1 MPQPEPATPTL
12 AGGAGADHL
21 HGSAGDDIA
30 SGGQGADW
38 LYGAEGDDQLH
49 GGADEDH
56 LYGEGGNDRIFG
68 GQGGDWLYGGQ
79 GQDTLSGEAGD
90 DHLYGEGGD
99 DWLYGGEGNDE
110 IHGGLGDDRL
120 WGGTGNDFLAGHQ
133 GDDHLIGGAGS
144 DTYIWGRAQGSD
156 TIEEDSSAATAQD
169 IDTVRLQHIA
179 STANWKLTR
188 QGQDLILGFE
198 GQTLTL
204 RGQLAAGG
212 HAIEQV
218 RFADGVTL
226 SAAQL
231 AQRLEQSERQNRKN
245 GSLTAARQAAAP
257 DVLIRSASA
266 APAIRPGI
274 IEPGQTPQQASSP
287 FGQEGALIHNHK
299 GPWAEGELI
308 HNHKGPWAEA
318 DALVQAMS
326 EFGQQAQD
334 TPLAAAPSLMRSA
347 APATGFVEGAF
358 IHNHKGP
365 WAEDELIHNHKG
377 PWAEDELIHNHKG
390 PWAEADALVQAMS
403 EFGQQAQDTPL
414 AAAPSLMRSAAPAKG
429 FVEGALIHNH
439 KGPWAEG
446 ELIHNHKGP
455 WAEGELIHS
464 HKGPWAEADALAQAM
479 SEFGQEGG
487 QQAGGAPQP
496 AAYVPSAWARRMLM
510 AEDFSATAQAQR
522 LAGALASFAPP
533 AAASAQTSP
542 ASLEAQ
548 PGGFRP
554 LLAASA

>member
-1 MPQPEPATPTL
+1 MLDAQGNPVPQPEPATPTL

-56 LYGEGGNDRIFG
+56 LYGEGGNDRIFS

-188 QGQDLILGFE
+188 RGQDLILGFE

-231 AQRLEQSERQNRKN
+231 TQRLEQSERQNRKN

-274 IEPGQTPQQASSP
+274 IEPGQTRSRP
-287 FGQEGALIHNHK
+287 
-299 GPWAEGELI
+299 
-308 HNHKGPWAEA
+308 
-318 DALVQAMS
+318 
-326 EFGQQAQD
+326 
-334 TPLAAAPSLMRSA
+334 AARSA
-347 APATGFVEGAF
+347 R
-358 IHNHKGP
+358 K
-365 WAEDELIHNHKG
+365 
-377 PWAEDELIHNHKG
+377 
-390 PWAEADALVQAMS
+390 
-403 EFGQQAQDTPL
+403 
-414 AAAPSLMRSAAPAKG
+414 
-429 FVEGALIHNH
+429 
-439 KGPWAEG
+439 
-446 ELIHNHKGP
+446 
-455 WAEGELIHS
+455 
-464 HKGPWAEADALAQAM
+464 
-479 SEFGQEGG
+479 
-487 QQAGGAPQP
+487 
-496 AAYVPSAWARRMLM
+496 ARLFTTTKDRGLKP
-510 AEDFSATAQAQR
+510 TR
-522 LAGALASFAPP
+522 WR
-533 AAASAQTSP
+533 
-542 ASLEAQ
+542 
-548 PGGFRP
+548 RP
-554 LLAASA
+554 

>member
-12 AGGAGADHL
+12 AGGAGADRL

-299 GPWAEGELI
+299 GPWVEDEL
-308 HNHKGPWAEA
+308 
-318 DALVQAMS
+318 
-326 EFGQQAQD
+326 
-334 TPLAAAPSLMRSA
+334 
-347 APATGFVEGAF
+347 

-390 PWAEADALVQAMS
+390 PW
-403 EFGQQAQDTPL
+403 
-414 AAAPSLMRSAAPAKG
+414 
-429 FVEGALIHNH
+429 VEDELIHSH
-439 KGPWAEG
+439 KGPWVED

-455 WAEGELIHS
+455 WVEDELIHS

-487 QQAGGAPQP
+487 QQAEGAPQP

>member
-1 MPQPEPATPTL
+1 MPQPEPATSTL

-21 HGSAGDDIA
+21 HGSAGNDIA

-231 AQRLEQSERQNRKN
+231 VQRLEQSERQNRKN

-299 GPWAEGELI
+299 GPWVEGELI

-318 DALVQAMS
+318 DALAQAMS
-326 EFGQQAQD
+326 EFGQRSDPLAQD
-334 TPLAAAPSLMRSA
+334 TPSAAAPSLMRSA
-347 APATGFVEGAF
+347 APATGFVEGAL

-365 WAEDELIHNHKG
+365 WAEGELIHSHKG
-377 PWAEDELIHNHKG
+377 PWVEDELIHNHKG

-403 EFGQQAQDTPL
+403 EFGQ
-414 AAAPSLMRSAAPAKG
+414 
-429 FVEGALIHNH
+429 
-439 KGPWAEG
+439 
-446 ELIHNHKGP
+446 
-455 WAEGELIHS
+455 
-464 HKGPWAEADALAQAM
+464 
-479 SEFGQEGG
+479 EGG
-487 QQAGGAPQP
+487 QQAEGAPQP

-533 AAASAQTSP
+533 AAASAQTGP

>member
-1 MPQPEPATPTL
+1 MLDAQGNPVSQPEPATPTL

-257 DVLIRSASA
+257 DALIRSASA

-299 GPWAEGELI
+299 GPWAE
-308 HNHKGPWAEA
+308 
-318 DALVQAMS
+318 
-326 EFGQQAQD
+326 
-334 TPLAAAPSLMRSA
+334 
-347 APATGFVEGAF
+347 
-358 IHNHKGP
+358 
-365 WAEDELIHNHKG
+365 
-377 PWAEDELIHNHKG
+377 
-390 PWAEADALVQAMS
+390 
-403 EFGQQAQDTPL
+403 
-414 AAAPSLMRSAAPAKG
+414 
-429 FVEGALIHNH
+429 
-439 KGPWAEG
+439 
-446 ELIHNHKGP
+446 
-455 WAEGELIHS
+455 
-464 HKGPWAEADALAQAM
+464 ADALAQAM

-487 QQAGGAPQP
+487 QQAEGAPQP

-510 AEDFSATAQAQR
+510 AEDFSTAAQAQR

-533 AAASAQTSP
+533 AAASAQTGP

-548 PGGFRP
+548 PDGFRP

>member
-1 MPQPEPATPTL
+1 MLDAQGNPVPQPEPATPTL

-156 TIEEDSSAATAQD
+156 TIEEDNSAATAQD

-204 RGQLAAGG
+204 RGQLATGG

-231 AQRLEQSERQNRKN
+231 VQRLEQSERQNRKN

-299 GPWAEGELI
+299 GPWV
-308 HNHKGPWAEA
+308 EA
-318 DALVQAMS
+318 DALAQAMS

-347 APATGFVEGAF
+347 APATGFVEGAL

-390 PWAEADALVQAMS
+390 PW
-403 EFGQQAQDTPL
+403 
-414 AAAPSLMRSAAPAKG
+414 
-429 FVEGALIHNH
+429 VED
-439 KGPWAEG
+439 
-446 ELIHNHKGP
+446 
-455 WAEGELIHS
+455 ELIHS

-487 QQAGGAPQP
+487 QQAEGAPQP

-533 AAASAQTSP
+533 AAASAQTGP

>member
-1 MPQPEPATPTL
+1 MLDAQGNPVPQPEPATPTL

-21 HGSAGDDIA
+21 HGSAGNDIA

-188 QGQDLILGFE
+188 RGQDLILGFE

-257 DVLIRSASA
+257 DALIRSASA

-299 GPWAEGELI
+299 GPWVEGELI

-347 APATGFVEGAF
+347 APATGFVEGALIHNHKGPWAEGEL

-390 PWAEADALVQAMS
+390 PWAED
-403 EFGQQAQDTPL
+403 
-414 AAAPSLMRSAAPAKG
+414 
-429 FVEGALIHNH
+429 
-439 KGPWAEG
+439 

-455 WAEGELIHS
+455 WVEDELIHS

-487 QQAGGAPQP
+487 QQAEGAPQP

>member
-1 MPQPEPATPTL
+1 MLQPEPATPTL

-21 HGSAGDDIA
+21 HGSAGNDIA

-231 AQRLEQSERQNRKN
+231 VQRLEQSERQNRKN

-274 IEPGQTPQQASSP
+274 IEPGQTSQQASSP

-299 GPWAEGELI
+299 GPWVEGELI

-334 TPLAAAPSLMRSA
+334 TLSAAAPSLMRSA
-347 APATGFVEGAF
+347 APATGFVEGA
-358 IHNHKGP
+358 
-365 WAEDELIHNHKG
+365 
-377 PWAEDELIHNHKG
+377 LIHNHKG
-390 PWAEADALVQAMS
+390 PWAEADALAQAMS
-403 EFGQQAQDTPL
+403 EFGQQAQDTPS
-414 AAAPSLMRSAAPAKG
+414 AAAPNLMRSAAPATG
-429 FVEGALIHNH
+429 FVEGALIHN
-439 KGPWAEG
+439 
-446 ELIHNHKGP
+446 
-455 WAEGELIHS
+455 

-487 QQAGGAPQP
+487 QQAEGAPQP

>member
-12 AGGAGADHL
+12 AGGAGADRL

-245 GSLTAARQAAAP
+245 GSLTAARQAAVP
-257 DVLIRSASA
+257 DALIRSASA

-287 FGQEGALIHNHK
+287 FGHEGALIHNHK
-299 GPWAEGELI
+299 GPWAEA
-308 HNHKGPWAEA
+308 N
-318 DALVQAMS
+318 ALAQAMS

-334 TPLAAAPSLMRSA
+334 TPSAAAPSLMRSA
-347 APATGFVEGAF
+347 APATGFA
-358 IHNHKGP
+358 
-365 WAEDELIHNHKG
+365 
-377 PWAEDELIHNHKG
+377 
-390 PWAEADALVQAMS
+390 
-403 EFGQQAQDTPL
+403 
-414 AAAPSLMRSAAPAKG
+414 
-429 FVEGALIHNH
+429 EGALIHN
-439 KGPWAEG
+439 
-446 ELIHNHKGP
+446 
-455 WAEGELIHS
+455 

-487 QQAGGAPQP
+487 QQAEGAPQP

-533 AAASAQTSP
+533 AAASAQTGP

>member
-1 MPQPEPATPTL
+1 MLDAQGNPVLQPEPATPTL

-21 HGSAGDDIA
+21 HGSAGNDIA

-299 GPWAEGELI
+299 GPWVEGELI

-347 APATGFVEGAF
+347 APATGFVEGALIHNHKGPWAEDEF

-365 WAEDELIHNHKG
+365 WAEDELIHNHKGPWAEGELIHNHKG

-390 PWAEADALVQAMS
+390 PWAEADAL
-403 EFGQQAQDTPL
+403 
-414 AAAPSLMRSAAPAKG
+414 
-429 FVEGALIHNH
+429 
-439 KGPWAEG
+439 
-446 ELIHNHKGP
+446 
-455 WAEGELIHS
+455 
-464 HKGPWAEADALAQAM
+464 AQAM

-487 QQAGGAPQP
+487 QQAEGAPQP

-533 AAASAQTSP
+533 AAASAQTGP

>member
-226 SAAQL
+226 
-231 AQRLEQSERQNRKN
+231 RPRNWCN
-245 GSLTAARQAAAP
+245 GWNKANGKTAKTAA
-257 DVLIRSASA
+257 
-266 APAIRPGI
+266 
-274 IEPGQTPQQASSP
+274 
-287 FGQEGALIHNHK
+287 
-299 GPWAEGELI
+299 
-308 HNHKGPWAEA
+308 
-318 DALVQAMS
+318 
-326 EFGQQAQD
+326 
-334 TPLAAAPSLMRSA
+334 
-347 APATGFVEGAF
+347 
-358 IHNHKGP
+358 
-365 WAEDELIHNHKG
+365 
-377 PWAEDELIHNHKG
+377 
-390 PWAEADALVQAMS
+390 
-403 EFGQQAQDTPL
+403 
-414 AAAPSLMRSAAPAKG
+414 
-429 FVEGALIHNH
+429 
-439 KGPWAEG
+439 
-446 ELIHNHKGP
+446 
-455 WAEGELIHS
+455 
-464 HKGPWAEADALAQAM
+464 
-479 SEFGQEGG
+479 
-487 QQAGGAPQP
+487 
-496 AAYVPSAWARRMLM
+496 
-510 AEDFSATAQAQR
+510 
-522 LAGALASFAPP
+522 
-533 AAASAQTSP
+533 
-542 ASLEAQ
+542 
-548 PGGFRP
+548 
-554 LLAASA
+554 